1 MNAFAHYASRIYL
14 KGQNVKREIGAVQ
27 EFLQENLKEIAKM
40 GVDNGWRKV
49 YNATRKGKGVFR
61 GNPERRL
68 FFYRKIYFWENK
80 YEKEKGKGVFHAPR
94 MEGVFFF

>member
-1 MNAFAHYASRIYL
+1 MQCVKAKASF
-14 KGQNVKREIGAVQ
+14 G
-27 EFLQENLKEIAKM
+27 
-40 GVDNGWRKV
+40 
-49 YNATRKGKGVFR
+49 

-80 YEKEKGKGVFHAPR
+80 YEKEKGKGVFHALR